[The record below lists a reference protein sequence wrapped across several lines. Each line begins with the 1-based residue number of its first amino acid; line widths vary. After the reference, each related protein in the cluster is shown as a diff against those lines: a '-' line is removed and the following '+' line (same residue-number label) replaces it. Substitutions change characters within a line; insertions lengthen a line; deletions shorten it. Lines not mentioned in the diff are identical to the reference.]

1 MRASGI
7 LLPVT
12 SLASPYGIGCFSKE
26 AYEWIDFLEK
36 SGQTFWQI
44 LPLGPT
50 SYGDSPYQSFSTFA
64 GNPYFI
70 SLEELIEQGLLTK
83 EECDAAEL
91 GTEPSYVDYGKQFQ
105 NRYPLLRRAFEN
117 SKKQEDPEFREFVE
131 KQKHWLPDYALFMAI
146 KEAHGKKSWDTWEE
160 ELRLRDEKALE
171 DCRVAYAEEICFQEY
186 LQYWFSGQ
194 WARVKKYANEK
205 GIRIIGDIPIYVAF
219 DSADAW
225 MNPELFQFDEEMV
238 PIAVAGCPPDGFAAD
253 GQLWG
258 NPLYCWEYHKKTDF
272 AWWVERIRHC
282 REWYDVV
289 RIDHFRG
296 FDEYYSI
303 PYGREN
309 ARIGEWEKGPGIELF
324 DVVKKEIPDMEIIA
338 EDLGYLTDSVR
349 ALVKESGFPGMKVL
363 EFAFGGEVENDY
375 LPHNY
380 TENAVVYTGTHDN
393 ETLMQYLGGLPDYQ
407 KNFMR
412 AYLNRP
418 KDSDEELCENLI
430 RTALASV
437 AKYCIIPLQDYL
449 ALGKEA
455 RMNFP
460 STLGGNWEWRVR
472 REQLTEELAD
482 KISAWTG
489 LYDRYR
495 KEEE

>member
-1 MRASGI
+1 
-7 LLPVT
+7 
-12 SLASPYGIGCFSKE
+12 
-26 AYEWIDFLEK
+26 
-36 SGQTFWQI
+36 
-44 LPLGPT
+44 
-50 SYGDSPYQSFSTFA
+50 
-64 GNPYFI
+64 
-70 SLEELIEQGLLTK
+70 
-83 EECDAAEL
+83 
-91 GTEPSYVDYGKQFQ
+91 
-105 NRYPLLRRAFEN
+105 
-117 SKKQEDPEFREFVE
+117 
-131 KQKHWLPDYALFMAI
+131 
-146 KEAHGKKSWDTWEE
+146 
-160 ELRLRDEKALE
+160 
-171 DCRVAYAEEICFQEY
+171 
-186 LQYWFSGQ
+186 
-194 WARVKKYANEK
+194 
-205 GIRIIGDIPIYVAF
+205 
-219 DSADAW
+219 
-225 MNPELFQFDEEMV
+225 
-238 PIAVAGCPPDGFAAD
+238 
-253 GQLWG
+253 
-258 NPLYCWEYHKKTDF
+258 
-272 AWWVERIRHC
+272 
-282 REWYDVV
+282 
-289 RIDHFRG
+289 
-296 FDEYYSI
+296 
-303 PYGREN
+303 
-309 ARIGEWEKGPGIELF
+309 
-324 DVVKKEIPDMEIIA
+324 MEIIA

-349 ALVKESGFPGMKVL
+349 ALVKESEFPGMKVL

>member
-1 MRASGI
+1 
-7 LLPVT
+7 
-12 SLASPYGIGCFSKE
+12 
-26 AYEWIDFLEK
+26 
-36 SGQTFWQI
+36 
-44 LPLGPT
+44 
-50 SYGDSPYQSFSTFA
+50 
-64 GNPYFI
+64 
-70 SLEELIEQGLLTK
+70 
-83 EECDAAEL
+83 
-91 GTEPSYVDYGKQFQ
+91 
-105 NRYPLLRRAFEN
+105 
-117 SKKQEDPEFREFVE
+117 
-131 KQKHWLPDYALFMAI
+131 
-146 KEAHGKKSWDTWEE
+146 
-160 ELRLRDEKALE
+160 
-171 DCRVAYAEEICFQEY
+171 
-186 LQYWFSGQ
+186 
-194 WARVKKYANEK
+194 
-205 GIRIIGDIPIYVAF
+205 
-219 DSADAW
+219 

-324 DVVKKEIPDMEIIA
+324 EVVKKEIPDMEIIA

-489 LYDRYR
+489 LYERYR